1 MQQLRF
7 NGDITL
13 EQVFQDYRTEVYDN
27 LVKAIA
33 ENLEEEVDQVTV
45 LVVGINNIDYTV
57 NLTKDKFLTSLRSAL
72 AHYERLELY
81 EKCQQCLDIL
91 NKL

>member
-33 ENLEEEVDQVTV
+33 ENLEEEVEQVTV

-57 NLTKDKFLTSLRSAL
+57 NLTKDKFVTSLRSAL
-72 AHYERLELY
+72 AHFFFPSKVNINSRTY
-81 EKCQQCLDIL
+81 K
-91 NKL
+91 